1 MRQINLWL
9 IAIVLNGME
18 IPLNQNYSLAKL
30 AEFKILITQKTPS
43 ESANS
48 QLPWEDLYNRVPPP
62 RNDVPAGSRGDICVI
77 TPAKPGKIGVIWSD
91 RPLFLWRGSIR
102 KIEVRSRSSKQALW
116 SQTVSE
122 NQSSII
128 YNGAV
133 LEPGQSY
140 DLVLFNQRSVPIF
153 RVTFQIME
161 KQERERITSD
171 LTTLEAQL
179 KQEGATAEKIAYTKA
194 NYFAFREMWGD
205 VLLEAYKVEKPSD
218 LLNKFKNSALERFC
232 PRN

>member
-9 IAIVLNGME
+9 VAVVLSGMG
-18 IPLNQNYSLAKL
+18 IPLNQNYNLVKL
-30 AEFKILITQKTPS
+30 ADLNILITQKTS
-43 ESANS
+43 SGNTNS

-62 RNDVPAGSRGDICVI
+62 RDDVPAGSRGDICVI
-77 TPAKPGKIGVIWSD
+77 TPAKPGKIGVVWSD
-91 RPLFLWRGSIR
+91 RPLFLWRGNIR
-102 KIEVRSRSSKQALW
+102 KMEVRSRSNKQALW
-116 SQTVSE
+116 SQIVSE

-128 YNGAV
+128 YNGTA

-161 KQERERITSD
+161 KEDRESITSD
-171 LTTLEAQL
+171 LTSLEAQL
-179 KQEGATAEKIAYTKA
+179 KQEGATAENIAYAKA
-194 NYFAFREMWGD
+194 NYFASRGMWGD
-205 VLLEAYKVEKPSD
+205 VLFEAYKVEKPSD
-218 LLNKFKNSALERFC
+218 SLSKFKNNASERFC

>member
-9 IAIVLNGME
+9 IAVVLSG
-18 IPLNQNYSLAKL
+18 IGISLSQNYSLAKL
-30 AEFKILITQKTPS
+30 ADLKILIAEKTPS
-43 ESANS
+43 ENANS

-62 RNDVPAGSRGDICVI
+62 RDDVPAGSRGDICVI
-77 TPAKPGKIGVIWSD
+77 TPAKPGKIGVVWSD

-102 KIEVRSRSSKQALW
+102 KIEVRLRSSKQALW
-116 SQTVSE
+116 SQTVSDKE
-122 NQSSII
+122 SSII

-153 RVTFQIME
+153 RVTFQIMKKE
-161 KQERERITSD
+161 ERERITSD
-171 LTTLEAQL
+171 LTSLEAQL
-179 KQEGATAEKIAYTKA
+179 KQEGATAEKIAHAKA
-194 NYFAFREMWGD
+194 NYFASRGMWGD
-205 VLLEAYKVEKPSD
+205 VLLEAYKIEKPSD
-218 LLNKFKNSALERFC
+218 SLSKFKNSALEQFC